1 MAARNPRRQGDKD
14 MHPALWVSKTGLSA
28 QDTNMSTISN
38 NLANVNTTGF
48 KRDRAVFQDL
58 LYQIDRQPG
67 GLNTQNSE
75 LPSGLQ
81 LGTGVRIVGTAKQ
94 FSQGNLEVTEQPL
107 DMAVNGR
114 GFMQILMPDGQIAY
128 TRDGQFQ
135 LNSDGDIVN
144 PDGYT
149 LEPNINVPENATTV
163 TIGKDGTVSAIT
175 DDQSAPQNLGQ
186 ITLVDF
192 INPQGLQAIG
202 NNLFKATNA
211 SGDPN
216 EGEPGLAGLGSLEQG
231 MVESSN
237 VEVVEE
243 LVNMITTQRAY
254 EMNSKVV
261 SATDQMLQFITNN
274 IG

>member
-1 MAARNPRRQGDKD
+1 

-58 LYQIDRQPG
+58 LYQINRQPG
-67 GLNTQNSE
+67 GLNNENAE

-81 LGTGVRIVGTAKQ
+81 LGTGVRVVGTTKQ
-94 FSQGNLEVTEQPL
+94 FSQGNLQITEQPL

-114 GFMQILMPDGQIAY
+114 GFFQIEMPDGQVAY

-135 LNSDGDIVN
+135 LNANGDVVT
-144 PDGYT
+144 PDGYP
-149 LEPNINVPENATTV
+149 LAPNVNVPEDATNL
-163 TIGKDGTVSAIT
+163 TIGKDGTVTVVT
-175 DDQSAPQNLGQ
+175 DDQAAPINLGQ

-211 SGDPN
+211 SGDPA
-216 EGEPGLAGLGSLEQG
+216 EGEPGLAGLGNIEQG
-231 MVESSN
+231 TVESSN

-261 SATDQMLQFITNN
+261 STTDQMLQFITNN

>member
-1 MAARNPRRQGDKD
+1 

-28 QDTNMSTISN
+28 MDTKMSTISN

-58 LYQIDRQPG
+58 LYQVNRQPG
-67 GLNTQNSE
+67 GLSSENSE

-81 LGTGVRIVGTAKQ
+81 LGTGVRVVGTTKQ

-114 GFMQILMPDGQIAY
+114 GFLQVLLPDGQVAY

-149 LEPNINVPENATTV
+149 LEPNINVPENATNI
-163 TIGKDGTVSAIT
+163 TIGKDGTVTAVV
-175 DDQSAPQNLGQ
+175 DDQAAPVNLGE

-202 NNLFKATNA
+202 NNLYKETNA
-211 SGDPN
+211 SGDPA
-216 EGEPGLAGLGSLEQG
+216 EGEPGIGGLGTLEQG
-231 MVESSN
+231 AIESSN

-243 LVNMITTQRAY
+243 LVSMITTQRAY

-261 SATDQMLQFITNN
+261 SSTDQMLQFITNN

>member
-1 MAARNPRRQGDKD
+1 

-28 QDTNMSTISN
+28 QDTNMATISN

-58 LYQIDRQPG
+58 LYQINRQPG
-67 GLNTQNSE
+67 GLSSENSE

-81 LGTGVRIVGTAKQ
+81 LGTGVRVVGTAKQ
-94 FSQGNLEVTEQPL
+94 FTQGNLQVTEQPL

-114 GFMQILMPDGQIAY
+114 GFFQVLLPDGDVAY

-135 LNSDGDIVN
+135 LNADGDIVN
-144 PDGYT
+144 PEGYL

-163 TIGKDGTVSAIT
+163 TIGKDGTVSAVV
-175 DDQSAPQNLGQ
+175 DNQAAPVNLGE
-186 ITLVDF
+186 IPLVDF
-192 INPQGLQAIG
+192 INPQGLQAMG
-202 NNLFKATNA
+202 NNLYRETNA
-211 SGDPN
+211 SGDPI
-216 EGEPGLAGLGSLEQG
+216 EGQAGIAGLGTIEQG
-231 MVESSN
+231 MTEASN

>member
-1 MAARNPRRQGDKD
+1 

-28 QDTNMSTISN
+28 QDTNMATISN

-135 LNSDGDIVN
+135 LNSDGDVVN

-149 LEPNINVPENATTV
+149 LEPNINVPENATNI
-163 TIGKDGTVSAIT
+163 TIGKDGTVTAIT
-175 DDQSAPQNLGQ
+175 DDQQAPQNLGQ

-211 SGDPN
+211 SGDPT
-216 EGEPGLAGLGSLEQG
+216 EVEPGLAGLGSLEQG